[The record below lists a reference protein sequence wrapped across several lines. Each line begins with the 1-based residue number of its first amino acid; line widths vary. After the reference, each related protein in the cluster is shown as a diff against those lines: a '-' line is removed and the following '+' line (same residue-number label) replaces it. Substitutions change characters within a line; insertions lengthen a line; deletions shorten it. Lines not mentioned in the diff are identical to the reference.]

1 MVWNSPKPLDLRQR
15 NKRFG
20 MNRPLLL
27 RISPPE
33 LRAALYYRWYRSRRA
48 KWRALFDDAPLDLA
62 PNFKMKLSETD
73 EAHGEIAFTGFY
85 ELALSRRFVTE
96 ARAGGL
102 LVDVGA
108 NYGYFSLLWLGRR
121 PGNQVIAF
129 EASPRNHAPL
139 RANIARNNCE
149 SRVQLHELALGT
161 AAGTAQFSLG
171 DEGQTGWGGIV
182 KGGGAAEVTV
192 QVNTLDQ
199 MIGPSVTVDLLK
211 IDVEGADSWV
221 LQGARRLLTEKRVRN
236 IYFEQNRPR
245 MSALGIGEDEAMK
258 FLQSVGYKASVLS
271 GEGTE
276 VVEYQAQPA

>member
-1 MVWNSPKPLDLRQR
+1 
-15 NKRFG
+15 
-20 MNRPLLL
+20 
-27 RISPPE
+27 
-33 LRAALYYRWYRSRRA
+33 
-48 KWRALFDDAPLDLA
+48 
-62 PNFKMKLSETD
+62 
-73 EAHGEIAFTGFY
+73 
-85 ELALSRRFVTE
+85 
-96 ARAGGL
+96 
-102 LVDVGA
+102 
-108 NYGYFSLLWLGRR
+108 
-121 PGNQVIAF
+121 
-129 EASPRNHAPL
+129 
-139 RANIARNNCE
+139 
-149 SRVQLHELALGT
+149 LALGT